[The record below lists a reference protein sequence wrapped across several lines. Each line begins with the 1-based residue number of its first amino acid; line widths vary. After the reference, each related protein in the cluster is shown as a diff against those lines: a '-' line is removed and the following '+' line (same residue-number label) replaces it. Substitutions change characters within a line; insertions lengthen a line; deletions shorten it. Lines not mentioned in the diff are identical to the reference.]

1 VELIQDTAWMRMGGR
16 DVASIDDLVAV
27 LQHHLDRFDR
37 QGDHR
42 AAFLRVYRRMTE
54 EVRELLRR
62 PFFLDPP
69 WVERVAIRFGW
80 YYFDALDRFERG
92 NQPPPA
98 WEYAF
103 TVAKEKRAFLL
114 QDILLGMNAHIN
126 NDLPLVVAEIL
137 RAEGDERAVFRT
149 VRRRFDHDQINRV
162 LHDVIPAVESEIAD
176 HYGRLIRPLG
186 RLLGDLDRQLTTYG
200 LKTWRDRVWRNAR
213 CLLAAETDREWALVV
228 RFIQQDA
235 LDLAREID
243 RFPPLRLLRP
253 LARRM
258 RRWRLC

>member
-1 VELIQDTAWMRMGGR
+1 MRMGGR